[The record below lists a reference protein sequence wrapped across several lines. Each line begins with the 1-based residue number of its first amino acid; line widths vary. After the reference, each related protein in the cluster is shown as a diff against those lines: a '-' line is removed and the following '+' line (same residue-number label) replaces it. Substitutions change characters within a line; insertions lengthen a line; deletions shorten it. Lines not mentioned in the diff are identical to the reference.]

1 MAFTS
6 NTAQTQILLDTSTQ
20 LLAKF
25 MYYTADGTN
34 ESDVLKVN
42 VETLSCR
49 TFELT
54 IANTANAA
62 FQPGDLVTGVTS
74 NNTGYVS
81 EWRSTT
87 NTLVITE
94 TSGAFTNAEVLT
106 LNRTNKLVPTTGTVV
121 TPTRQIEIN
130 SIWHSVTGGAMSIE
144 LGFNGVH
151 ANTTAYVHPVMMLSD
166 SSYFGKNA
174 LPAQITNPALN
185 PTGNFSISTYKTEAH
200 TTLSYT
206 VIVQFRKTQ
215 GFAQRPIY

>member
-6 NTAQTQILLDTSTQ
+6 NTAQTHVLLDTSTQ

-25 MYYTADGTN
+25 MYYSADGTA

-81 EWRSTT
+81 EWRRTT

-94 TSGAFTNAEVLT
+94 TSGAFANAEVLT
-106 LNRTNKLVPTTGTVV
+106 LNRTSNLVPTTGTVV
-121 TPTRQIEIN
+121 TPARALEIT
-130 SIWHSVTGGAMSIE
+130 SVWHAITGTNMSVE
-144 LGFNGVH
+144 LGFNGVY
-151 ANTTAYVHPVMMLSD
+151 ANNTAYIHPTMMLAGNG
-166 SSYFGKNA
+166 YFGKNA
-174 LPAQITNPALN
+174 LSGSIPSPALN
-185 PTGNFSISTYKTEAH
+185 STGNFSISTYQQGTGKA
-200 TTLSYT
+200 SYT
-206 VIVQFRKTQ
+206 LIVQFRKGQ
-215 GFAQRPIY
+215 GFSQRPIY